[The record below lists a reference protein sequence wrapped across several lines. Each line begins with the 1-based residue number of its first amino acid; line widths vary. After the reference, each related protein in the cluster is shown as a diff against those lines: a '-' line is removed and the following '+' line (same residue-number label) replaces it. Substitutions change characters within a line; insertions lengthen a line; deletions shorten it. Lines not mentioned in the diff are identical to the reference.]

1 MPISEG
7 LLNEFD
13 HESKT
18 TRRVLERVPTD
29 KFDWAP
35 HPRSM
40 TMGKLAWHVAQM
52 LTWVPGTLEKDFI
65 DFSVPGPEDPAHA
78 TTEELL
84 AAFDKMVAAARAS
97 LAAAPDQIMMQP
109 WSLKNGDMVF
119 FTLPKIAVL
128 RSFVFNHIVHHRGQL
143 TVYLRLN
150 EIPVPSIYGPSA
162 DEQTF

>member
-1 MPISEG
+1 MPMSEG
-7 LLNEFD
+7 LLKELD

-18 TRRVLERVPTD
+18 TRRVLERIPTD

-40 TMGKLAWHVAQM
+40 PMGKLAWHIAQM
-52 LTWVPGTLEKDFI
+52 TGWVPETLGKDFI
-65 DFSVPGPEDPAHA
+65 DMSVPGPDDPAPA
-78 TTEELL
+78 TTQELL
-84 AAFDKMVAAARAS
+84 AAFDKHTASALAA
-97 LAAAPDQIMMQP
+97 LAAAPDEIMMKP
-109 WSLKNGDMVF
+109 WSLKRGEMVF
-119 FTLPKIAVL
+119 FTLPKAAVL

-162 DEQTF
+162 DEQSF

>member
-1 MPISEG
+1 MPMSEA
-7 LLNEFD
+7 LLKEFD

-29 KFDWAP
+29 KFDWTP

-40 TMGKLAWHVAQM
+40 PMGKLAWHIVQM
-52 LTWVPGTLEKDFI
+52 AVWIPGTLEKDFI
-65 DFSVPGPEDPAHA
+65 DLSAPGDEDPDP
-78 TTEELL
+78 TTVQELL
-84 AAFDKMVAAARAS
+84 AAFDKNAAAARAA
-97 LAAAPDQIMMQP
+97 LAAAPDEIMMNP
-109 WSLKNGDMVF
+109 WSLKSGEQVF
-119 FTLPKIAVL
+119 FTLPKAAVL

-162 DEQTF
+162 DDQSF

>member
-1 MPISEG
+1 MPMSEG
-7 LLNEFD
+7 LLKEFD

-29 KFDWAP
+29 KFDWMP

-40 TMGKLAWHVAQM
+40 AMGKLAWHVAQM
-52 LTWVPGTLEKDFI
+52 ATWVPGTLEKDFI
-65 DFSVPGPEDPAHA
+65 DLSAPGPEDPAP
-78 TTEELL
+78 TTTQELL
-84 AAFDKMVAAARAS
+84 AAFDKTAAAARAA
-97 LAAAPDQIMMQP
+97 LAAAPDEIMMKP
-109 WSLKNGDMVF
+109 WSLKNGEMVF
-119 FTLPKIAVL
+119 FTLPKAAVL